1 MNETLIIEEPSPTV
15 MLLTLNRPAQRNAI
29 DLALLDALSDAFQ
42 RFDGE
47 DRWRVAILTGTA
59 PAFCAGLDL
68 KTFSA
73 PDAPRHRVT
82 ALIQSIPQLSKP
94 IIAAVGGAAYTGG
107 LELALGCD
115 FILASEDARFADT
128 HARIGALSGS
138 GMGSRLPHAVGT
150 RFARQMML
158 SSQPIDATTALRVGL
173 INELLP
179 ADRLLPRAIEVATAM
194 AAHDPGLIRIVKDV
208 LDRGSRTTLGEAM
221 DIETEALAR
230 RKAEG
235 AMAWATDGKAVPMPE

>member
-1 MNETLIIEEPSPTV
+1 MNS
-15 MLLTLNRPAQRNAI
+15 
-29 DLALLDALSDAFQ
+29 ALDDFTAD
-42 RFDGE
+42 
-47 DRWRVAILTGTA
+47 DRWRAAVLTGTP

-73 PDAPRHRVT
+73 PDAPRSAVT
-82 ALIQSIPQLSKP
+82 ALIQRVPRLNKP

-115 FILASEDARFADT
+115 FILAIQAARFADT

-138 GMGSRLPHAVGT
+138 GMGSRLPHAVGA

-158 SSQPIDATTALRVGL
+158 TCEPIDAATALRVGL

-179 ADRLLPRAIEVATAM
+179 AEALLPRAVELARAIAT
-194 AAHDPGLIRIVKDV
+194 HDSALIGITKGVI
-208 LDRGSRTTLGEAM
+208 DRGSEATLAQALT
-221 DIETEALAR
+221 IETEALER
-230 RKAEG
+230 RKAQG
-235 AMAWATDGKAVPMPE
+235 VMTWNSANGLPRP